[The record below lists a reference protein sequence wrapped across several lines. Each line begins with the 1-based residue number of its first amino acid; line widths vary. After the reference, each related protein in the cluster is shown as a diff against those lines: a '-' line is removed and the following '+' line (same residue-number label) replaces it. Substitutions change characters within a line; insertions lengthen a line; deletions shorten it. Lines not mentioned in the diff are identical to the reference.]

1 MTTFAVVHEA
11 HDRLWASFYLN
22 IFHIDMKRI
31 LISILCIISMTSVI
45 MADEKED
52 LIDSYL
58 LQANYSYLSG
68 DISEARANYD
78 NAIQLYRN
86 IHNNISRDTIY
97 AQYVAALGR
106 LCYMLKDY
114 NAAISAASEAA
125 KIYKTVYNP
134 NHLRYAQQLNDLATF
149 NSDSGNYQQAITY
162 ASEATSIMKSIL
174 GPEDPYY
181 AFSLANL
188 AFYYQKSGMYE
199 YAVNYYTEYKN
210 RIEVIFSKNSV
221 YYIAALSNLA
231 DNYSSLNDFAQ
242 AIKLLNEAIEINRL
256 LSEGV
261 TDYEY
266 ASIVA
271 RLARYYS
278 LNNDFNHALEFGIKA
293 NELIQGTD
301 SIESLDH
308 AVIANELGNYQAH
321 LGHYIEA
328 IQSGTESI
336 SIFEKLHKTNN
347 LDYAMALN
355 NLAAYFAHISNY
367 QEGLKLGL
375 KALDIRTRLS
385 DTESIECAMT
395 LANLAN
401 CNAHI
406 GNHNEAIQFGL
417 RAKEIFDKTQNTNN
431 PYYTTLLSNIANY
444 YAYNNEYK
452 KAIQFGERTAQLKKS
467 RLGSQNQDYAI
478 SLSNLSTYHFYN
490 NNFNKAIQLGSEA
503 LEITKQT
510 LGVNNSQY
518 MTLLSNLA
526 YYYAYNA
533 DFIKS
538 CPLAREYI
546 TIVRNDV
553 LHTFSGLTSNE
564 RLNYWVQHSTKLNYL
579 MPGVLIH
586 SKAPDAPS
594 ILYDNTALFSKGLLL
609 LTEQEMTK
617 LILESGDVKAQQMY
631 SELHQNRQ
639 VLNAQYS
646 KPITERLIDC
656 DSLERV
662 SSLLE
667 RQLVSRTKE
676 FGDYTRNL
684 NITWKDVQSKLNDSD
699 IAIEFII
706 YPELDNTYAYAALT
720 VCKND
725 TAPVLTPL
733 FSGWE
738 LRLFAGDENTYLN
751 LLVDD
756 LIWGALASRLE
767 DKSNVYFSATG
778 MLHNIGIEYLPSMEG
793 KDCYRLSST
802 RELVTH
808 KQRDV
813 SKSAAL
819 FGGID
824 YNATYASL
832 KSAVLSEP
840 SIIDYAESPVSPQ
853 SCGFS
858 LGIIRSLRDSIAP
871 LPFSSKEVLAISS
884 LLKTENIK
892 IKKCDPI
899 ISGSQATEES
909 FKALSG
915 QRKSLIHISTH
926 GFYFNEEEAENKSEH
941 IRMMLMGDDRASH
954 IEDQS
959 LQRCGLCF
967 AGANQVITGKGLPAY
982 GQDDGILNALE
993 IAQTDLRGLDLVVL
1007 SACQT
1012 ALGDV
1017 VNGEGVFGLQRGF
1030 KKAGANSILMS
1041 LWEVDDEVTSKFMIE
1056 FYRQWTSGK
1065 SKMEALKK
1073 AQSVIMQQYPD
1084 PQYWAAFILLDAL
1097 D

>member
-1 MTTFAVVHEA
+1 
-11 HDRLWASFYLN
+11 
-22 IFHIDMKRI
+22 MKRI
-31 LISILCIISMTSVI
+31 LTILFCLVGIVPII
-45 MADEKED
+45 MADERED
-52 LIDSYL
+52 LMDSYL
-58 LQANYSYLSG
+58 LQANYAYLSG
-68 DISEARANYD
+68 DLTEARTNYD
-78 NAIQLYRN
+78 YALKLYRDIN
-86 IHNNISRDTIY
+86 KKSISRDTIY
-97 AQYVAALGR
+97 AQYMAALGR
-106 LCYMLKDY
+106 LCYQLEDY

-125 KIYKTVYNP
+125 KIYKTVYRS
-134 NHLRYAQQLNDLATF
+134 NHLLYVQQLNDLATF
-149 NSDSGNYQQAITY
+149 NGDAGNYKQAITY
-162 ASEATSIMKSIL
+162 AFEANSLIKSLL
-174 GPEDPYY
+174 GPEDQYY
-181 AFSLANL
+181 AFSLASI
-188 AFYYQKSGMYE
+188 AFYYTKLSKFKD
-199 YAVNYYTEYKN
+199 AATYYSKYKD
-210 RIEVIFSKNSV
+210 IIKELAGENSV
-221 YYIAALSNLA
+221 YYLSALKNLA
-231 DNYSSLNDFAQ
+231 ETYASLNEYPQ
-242 AIKLLNEAIEINRL
+242 AISYTIEAIDIKKSMEGGGKDHDYAML
-256 LSEGV
+256 LY
-261 TDYEY
+261 TLAKYYFFLKDY
-266 ASIVA
+266 
-271 RLARYYS
+271 
-278 LNNDFNHALEFGIKA
+278 DHALNFGRESLGLLKVI
-293 NELIQGTD
+293 NE
-301 SIESLDH
+301 IESLEYATVANDLSNYH
-308 AVIANELGNYQAH
+308 ALLGNYND
-321 LGHYIEA
+321 A
-328 IQSGTESI
+328 IQLELESI
-336 SIFEKLHKTNN
+336 RILEKLHVTES
-347 LDYAMALN
+347 LSYAMALN

-367 QEGLKLGL
+367 QEGLKLGM
-375 KALDIRTRLS
+375 KALDICTRLS
-385 DTESIECAMT
+385 DTESLECAMT

-406 GNHNEAIQFGL
+406 GKHNEAIQFGL
-417 RAKEIFDKTQNTNN
+417 KAKEIFDKTQNTNN

-444 YAYNNEYK
+444 FAYNNEYK

-467 RLGSQNQDYAI
+467 RSGSQDPDYAI

-490 NNFNKAIQLGSEA
+490 NNFKKAIQLGLEA

-510 LGVNNSQY
+510 LGINNSQY

-538 CPLAREYI
+538 SPLAREYI

-564 RLNYWVQHSTKLNYL
+564 RFIYWVQHSTKLNYL

-586 SKAPDAPS
+586 SKVPDAPS

-639 VLNAQYS
+639 VLSAQYS

-662 SSLLE
+662 TSNLE

-720 VCKND
+720 LCKND

-733 FSGWE
+733 VSGWE
-738 LRLFAGDENTYLN
+738 LQLLAGDENTYLN
-751 LLVDD
+751 LLVDE
-756 LIWGALASRLE
+756 LIWGALDSRLE

-808 KQRDV
+808 KQREV

-840 SIIDYAESPVSPQ
+840 SIIDYAETQ
-853 SCGFS
+853 SGGFN
-858 LGIIRSLRDSIAP
+858 LGTVRSLRYSIDP
-871 LPFSSKEVLAISS
+871 LPFSSKEVQAISA
-884 LLKTENIK
+884 LLKKENAK

-941 IRMMLMGDDRASH
+941 IRMMLMGDDGPSY

-1065 SKMEALKK
+1065 TKMEALKK